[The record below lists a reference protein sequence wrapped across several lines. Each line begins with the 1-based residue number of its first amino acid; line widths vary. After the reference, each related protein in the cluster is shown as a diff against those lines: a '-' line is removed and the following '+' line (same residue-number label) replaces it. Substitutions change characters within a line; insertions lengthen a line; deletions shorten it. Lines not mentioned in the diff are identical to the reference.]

1 MVKTFY
7 FILVVCVRLFI
18 SCVRSGLQSRRGIR
32 KVESCPILKS
42 RTCPRRCKS
51 STPWYVVGW
60 CLLGSCGLIMHED
73 AWWGVPLLSPSLIT
87 LTAKTHAH
95 THTRTHTPVLQDGLV
110 DFVTS
115 MYDVCEVCPDFAFV
129 FFLTV
134 WYSVRQ
140 DCFPPVSVHSWTD
153 YKTTVLGLY
162 IIPEASHHC
171 WLKSFWHD

>member
-73 AWWGVPLLSPSLIT
+73 AWRGVPLLSPSLIT

-95 THTRTHTPVLQDGLV
+95 THTHTRTHTSSARRPGGFRNIYVWCMWGLPWFRLCVFSNCMIFSAAGLFPSSICALV
-110 DFVTS
+110 DR
-115 MYDVCEVCPDFAFV
+115 
-129 FFLTV
+129 L
-134 WYSVRQ
+134 
-140 DCFPPVSVHSWTD
+140 
-153 YKTTVLGLY
+153 
-162 IIPEASHHC
+162 
-171 WLKSFWHD
+171 